1 MQKFNFLCNSISLFA
16 ALITIWAAINSC
28 KMLSALDKYKKD
40 LYGKQ
45 RNKSILNIIKKI
57 KADIK
62 ENLGTNQNAYNSVQ
76 LIKYLEILIEDDR
89 QLQDKSKCFFS
100 VLKDIKKIRRD
111 NVEYFL
117 KNVNAI
123 LDMYNKGN

>member
-1 MQKFNFLCNSISLFA
+1 MQIFNFLCNSISLIA
-16 ALITIWAAINSC
+16 AAITILAAINSR

-62 ENLGTNQNAYNSVQ
+62 ENLGANQNEYNSAL
-76 LIKYLEILIEDDR
+76 LIKNLETLVEDDK
-89 QLQDKSKCFFS
+89 QLQDESKCFFS
-100 VLKDIKKIRRD
+100 PLKDIKKINSD
-111 NVEYFL
+111 NVDRFFD
-117 KNVNAI
+117 NVDAI

>member
-1 MQKFNFLCNSISLFA
+1 MQIFNFLCNSISLIA
-16 ALITIWAAINSC
+16 AAITILAAINSR

-62 ENLGTNQNAYNSVQ
+62 ENLGTNQNAYNSAL
-76 LIKYLEILIEDDR
+76 LIKPLETLVKDDR
-89 QLQDKSKCFFS
+89 QLQNESEYFFS
-100 VLKDIKKIRRD
+100 VLKDINKIRRD
-111 NVEYFL
+111 NVDRFFYS
-117 KNVNAI
+117 VDAI
-123 LDMYNKGN
+123 LNMYNKGN

>member
-1 MQKFNFLCNSISLFA
+1 MQIFNFLCNSISLIA
-16 ALITIWAAINSC
+16 AAITILAAINSR

-62 ENLGTNQNAYNSVQ
+62 ENLGTNQNAYNSAL
-76 LIKYLEILIEDDR
+76 LIKPLETLVKDDR
-89 QLQDKSKCFFS
+89 QLQNESEYFFS
-100 VLKDIKKIRRD
+100 VLKDINKIRRD
-111 NVEYFL
+111 NVDRFF
-117 KNVNAI
+117 NSVDAI
-123 LDMYNKGN
+123 LNMYNKGN

>member
-1 MQKFNFLCNSISLFA
+1 MQIFNFLCNSISLIA
-16 ALITIWAAINSC
+16 AAITILAAINSR

-62 ENLGTNQNAYNSVQ
+62 ENLGTNQNAYNSAL
-76 LIKYLEILIEDDR
+76 LIKPLETLVKDDR
-89 QLQDKSKCFFS
+89 QLQNESEYFFS
-100 VLKDIKKIRRD
+100 VLKGINKIRRD
-111 NVEYFL
+111 NVDSFFYS
-117 KNVNAI
+117 VDAI
-123 LDMYNKGN
+123 LNMYNKGN